1 MTMQRQPN
9 EAIDYLAVQYE
20 QVKEAMRQYP
30 DAAEKICMD
39 VEFADNTLT
48 VYAFWSIIDKKR
60 LYLQRHLLDCAT
72 NRPYSANQ
80 FGAIVW
86 VYINLL
92 KYVDEMNFTGLQQHL
107 EQFYSKKYVS
117 LISVY
122 KLEYQKKRL
131 AMRALPLPI
140 SNEICEYLF

>member
-1 MTMQRQPN
+1 
-9 EAIDYLAVQYE
+9 
-20 QVKEAMRQYP
+20 
-30 DAAEKICMD
+30 MD

-92 KYVDEMNFTGLQQHL
+92 KYVDEMNFTGLQQYL
-107 EQFYSKKYVS
+107 EQFYSKKYVA
-117 LISVY
+117 LISTY
-122 KLEYQKKRL
+122 ELKYQEKRL